1 MDDFIYAEPLAAA
14 AVVPVPASALLLGGG
29 LLSIAGLGW
38 KGRAKGLLGA

>member
-14 AVVPVPASALLLGGG
+14 VVVPVPASALLLGGG

-38 KGRAKGLLGA
+38 KGRAKGPLGA